1 MTVTEIKSMLKTP
14 EYDFLR
20 ENPHLGKNIC
30 YLTLG
35 GSHAYGTNVEGSDV
49 DIRGI
54 ALNSKQ
60 EILLGRDFEQVVN
73 TDTDTT
79 IYSFKKIVG
88 LLQNVNPN
96 TIETLYT
103 DPSHILYMSEA
114 GKILRDNRDIFLSKK
129 CVYSFGGYAN
139 QQLRRLVNKSARLVS
154 QAEREEHI
162 MNSIRCASYFF
173 KEKYFEFEEDAIK
186 LFLDDSLSEDM
197 EKEIFMNITL
207 KHYPLRDWKAM
218 WAEMSNIVKDYDKIG
233 HRNSNAIGRGKLAK
247 HMMHLVRLYLMCFD
261 ILEGKELTTYR
272 VNEHDFLMSIRE
284 GIYLDENEQPLPE
297 FMKLVDEYERKL
309 QRLAE
314 TTMLP
319 DVPDYDKINKMMAD
333 VHEAVVY
340 GNY

>member
-1 MTVTEIKSMLKTP
+1 MTVTEIKSMLKTS

-20 ENPHLGKNIC
+20 ENPHLGQNIC

-35 GSHAYGTNVEGSDV
+35 GSHAYGTNIEGSDV
-49 DIRGI
+49 DLRGI
-54 ALNSKQ
+54 ATNSKE

-79 IYSFKKIVG
+79 VYSFKKIVN
-88 LLQNVNPN
+88 LLANVNPN
-96 TIETLYT
+96 TIETLFT
-103 DPSHILYMSEA
+103 REDQILYMNEA
-114 GKILRDNRDIFLSKK
+114 GKLLRDNRDMFLSKK

-186 LFLDDSLSEDM
+186 LFLDDAISEDM
-197 EKEIFMNITL
+197 EKEIFMNLTL

-272 VNEHDFLMSIRE
+272 EKEHDFLMTIRS
-284 GIYLDENEQPLPE
+284 GIYLDENEQPTAE
-297 FMKLVDEYERKL
+297 FMSMVDTYEKKL
-309 QRLAE
+309 QSLAL
-314 TTMLP
+314 TTHLP
-319 DVPDYDKINKMMAD
+319 DVPDYNKINNLVMN
-333 VHEAVVY
+333 VHEIIVC
-340 GNY
+340 GK

>member
-1 MTVTEIKSMLKTP
+1 MTVTEIKSMLKTN

-35 GSHAYGTNVEGSDV
+35 GSHAYGTNIEGSDV

-54 ALNSKQ
+54 ATNTKE

-79 IYSFKKIVG
+79 VYSFKKIVN
-88 LLQNVNPN
+88 LLANVNPN

-103 DPSHILYMSEA
+103 REDQILYMNEA
-114 GKILRDNRDIFLSKK
+114 GKLLRDNRDIFLSKK

-186 LFLDDSLSEDM
+186 LFLDDALSEDM
-197 EKEIFMNITL
+197 QKEIFMDITL

-272 VNEHDFLMSIRE
+272 EKEHDFLMTIRS
-284 GIYLDENEQPLPE
+284 GIYLDDNEQPTAE
-297 FMKLVDEYERKL
+297 FMSMVDAYEKKL
-309 QRLAE
+309 QSLAL
-314 TTMLP
+314 TTHLP
-319 DVPDYDKINKMMAD
+319 DVPDYNKINNLVMN
-333 VHEAVVY
+333 VHEIIVC
-340 GNY
+340 GK

>member
-1 MTVTEIKSMLKTP
+1 MNINEIKTMIQTD

-20 ENPHLGKNIC
+20 TNPHLGSNIC

-35 GSHAYGTNVEGSDV
+35 GSHAYGTNIEGSDV
-49 DIRGI
+49 DLRGI
-54 ALNSKQ
+54 ATNSKE

-79 IYSFKKIVG
+79 VYSFKKIVN
-88 LLQNVNPN
+88 LLANVHTN

-103 DPSHILYMSEA
+103 REDQILYMNEA
-114 GKILRDNRDIFLSKK
+114 GKLLRDNRDMFLSKK

-186 LFLDDSLSEDM
+186 LFLDDALSEDM
-197 EKEIFMNITL
+197 QKEIFMDITL

-272 VNEHDFLMSIRE
+272 EKEHDFLMTIRS
-284 GIYLDENEQPLPE
+284 GIYLDENEQPTAE
-297 FMKLVDEYERKL
+297 FMSMVDAYEKKL
-309 QRLAE
+309 QSLAL
-314 TTMLP
+314 TTHLP
-319 DVPDYDKINKMMAD
+319 DVPDYNKINNLVMN
-333 VHEAVVY
+333 VHEIIVC
-340 GNY
+340 GK

>member
-1 MTVTEIKSMLKTP
+1 MNINEIKTMIQTD

-20 ENPHLGKNIC
+20 TNPHLGSNIC

-35 GSHAYGTNVEGSDV
+35 GSHAYGTNIEGSDV
-49 DIRGI
+49 DLRGI
-54 ALNSKQ
+54 ATNSKE

-79 IYSFKKIVG
+79 VYSFKKIVN
-88 LLQNVNPN
+88 LLANVNPN

-103 DPSHILYMSEA
+103 REDQILYMNEA
-114 GKILRDNRDIFLSKK
+114 GKLLRDNRDMFLSKK

-186 LFLDDSLSEDM
+186 LFLDDALSEDM
-197 EKEIFMNITL
+197 QKEIFMDITL

-272 VNEHDFLMSIRE
+272 EKEHDFLMTIRS
-284 GIYLDENEQPLPE
+284 GIYLDENEQPTAE
-297 FMKLVDEYERKL
+297 FMSMVDTYEKKL
-309 QRLAE
+309 QSLAL
-314 TTMLP
+314 TTHLP
-319 DVPDYDKINKMMAD
+319 DVPDYNKINNLVMN
-333 VHEAVVY
+333 VHEIIVC
-340 GNY
+340 GK

>member
-1 MTVTEIKSMLKTP
+1 MTVTEIKSMLKTS

-20 ENPHLGKNIC
+20 ENPHLGENIC

-35 GSHAYGTNVEGSDV
+35 GSHAYGTNIEGSDV

-54 ALNSKQ
+54 ATNTKE

-79 IYSFKKIVG
+79 VYSFKKIVN
-88 LLQNVNPN
+88 LLANVNPN

-103 DPSHILYMSEA
+103 RKDQILYMNEL
-114 GKILRDNRDIFLSKK
+114 GKLLRDNRDVFLSKK

-186 LFLDDSLSEDM
+186 LFLDDALSEDM
-197 EKEIFMNITL
+197 QKEIFMDITL

-272 VNEHDFLMSIRE
+272 EKEHDFLMTIRS
-284 GIYLDENEQPLPE
+284 GIYLDENEQPTAE
-297 FMKLVDEYERKL
+297 FMSMVDEYEKKL
-309 QRLAE
+309 QSLAL
-314 TTMLP
+314 TTHLP
-319 DVPDYDKINKMMAD
+319 DVPDYDKINKLVLTA
-333 VHEAVVY
+333 HEIIVTK
-340 GNY
+340 

>member
-1 MTVTEIKSMLKTP
+1 MTVTEIKSMLKTT

-103 DPSHILYMSEA
+103 REDQILHMNEA
-114 GKILRDNRDIFLSKK
+114 GKILRDN
-129 CVYSFGGYAN
+129 
-139 QQLRRLVNKSARLVS
+139 
-154 QAEREEHI
+154 
-162 MNSIRCASYFF
+162 
-173 KEKYFEFEEDAIK
+173 KETCYKWKYI
-186 LFLDDSLSEDM
+186 
-197 EKEIFMNITL
+197 
-207 KHYPLRDWKAM
+207 PL
-218 WAEMSNIVKDYDKIG
+218 
-233 HRNSNAIGRGKLAK
+233 
-247 HMMHLVRLYLMCFD
+247 
-261 ILEGKELTTYR
+261 
-272 VNEHDFLMSIRE
+272 
-284 GIYLDENEQPLPE
+284 
-297 FMKLVDEYERKL
+297 
-309 QRLAE
+309 
-314 TTMLP
+314 
-319 DVPDYDKINKMMAD
+319 
-333 VHEAVVY
+333 
-340 GNY
+340 

>member
-1 MTVTEIKSMLKTP
+1 MTVTEIKSMLKTS

-35 GSHAYGTNVEGSDV
+35 GSHAYGTNIEGSDV
-49 DIRGI
+49 DLRGI
-54 ALNSKQ
+54 ATNSKE

-79 IYSFKKIVG
+79 VYSFKKIVN
-88 LLQNVNPN
+88 LLANVNPN
-96 TIETLYT
+96 TIETLFT
-103 DPSHILYMSEA
+103 REDQILYMNEA
-114 GKILRDNRDIFLSKK
+114 GKLLRDNRDIFLSKK

-186 LFLDDSLSEDM
+186 LFLDDAISEDM
-197 EKEIFMNITL
+197 EKEIFMELTL

-272 VNEHDFLMSIRE
+272 EKEHDFLMTIRS
-284 GIYLDENEQPLPE
+284 GIYLDENEQPTAE
-297 FMKLVDEYERKL
+297 FMSMVDAYEKKL
-309 QRLAE
+309 QSLAL
-314 TTMLP
+314 TTHLP
-319 DVPDYDKINKMMAD
+319 DVPDYNKINNLVMN
-333 VHEAVVY
+333 VHEIIVC
-340 GNY
+340 GK